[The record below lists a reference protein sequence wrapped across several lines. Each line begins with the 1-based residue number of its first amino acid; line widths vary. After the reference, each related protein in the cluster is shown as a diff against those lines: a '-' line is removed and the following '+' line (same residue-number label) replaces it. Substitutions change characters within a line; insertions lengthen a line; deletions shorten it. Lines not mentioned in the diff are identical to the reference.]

1 MIVAVSPDR
10 VIGVSNKIPWH
21 YSADLKRFKTVTTG
35 HTVIMGRRTFE
46 SIGKALP
53 NRRNIVIT
61 RAKIPGVECFESLE
75 VAISTVQ
82 GDAWI
87 IGGAQLY
94 AEGMRLADRIDVT
107 YVPDHVDPVGAVLFP
122 VIDESVF
129 EAAPAVPLDGDPR
142 LLHRVFNRRVLPR

>member
-10 VIGVSNKIPWH
+10 VIGVGNKIPWH
-21 YSADLKRFKTVTTG
+21 YSADLKRFKAVTSG

-46 SIGKALP
+46 SIGKPLP

-61 RAKIPGVECFESLE
+61 RAKLAGVECFDSLDA
-75 VAISTVQ
+75 AIGTIN

-94 AEGMRLADRIDVT
+94 AEGMRFADRIDVT
-107 YVPDHVDPVGAVLFP
+107 YVPDAVDPAGAVLFP
-122 VIDESVF
+122 VIDDAVF
-129 EAAPAVPLDGDPR
+129 EAPPAAPLEGEPR
-142 LLHRVFNRRVLPR
+142 LMHRVFNRRSTR